1 MKAATDV
8 SERIVKIIAAF
19 EKTKELSY
27 TSHLDVQRTL
37 QRAFRR
43 ANLPL
48 AFSKGFNPH
57 PKLSFATAL
66 ATGYTSEGE
75 WIDVEFSEPIDPET
89 FLERVNAAMPV
100 GMRFVT
106 AFAVDDGFVTLS
118 KLLVAAKYLITL
130 HTETPVT
137 PDALRDAVRTI
148 LESDEVLVEKKTKSG
163 VKPANI
169 RPEILEAEAV
179 SASDGI
185 AVVAVVGTLTAAG
198 GLRAETFARALLERL
213 SAVGRFTAHRTALC
227 FEGSDRLPRL
237 R

>member
-1 MKAATDV
+1 M
-8 SERIVKIIAAF
+8 KIIAAF

-43 ANLPL
+43 AELPL

-66 ATGYTSEGE
+66 ATGYTSSGE
-75 WIDVEFSEPIDPET
+75 WIEVELDGEITPEDFT
-89 FLERVNAAMPV
+89 ERVNAALPK
-100 GMRFVT
+100 GMRFHS
-106 AFAVDDGFVTLS
+106 AFIADESIGTLS
-118 KLLVAAKYLITL
+118 KMLVAAKYIITL
-130 HTETPVT
+130 YTDAPVT
-137 PDALRDAVRTI
+137 MEALRAAVRAIT
-148 LESDEVLVEKKTKSG
+148 ECDEVIVEKKTKSG
-163 VKPANI
+163 IRPANI
-169 RPEILEAEAV
+169 RPEILEAEAI

-185 AVVAVVGTLTAAG
+185 AVAAVVGTLNAAG
-198 GLRAETFARALLERL
+198 GLRAETFARALFERL
-213 SAVGRFTAHRTALC
+213 QTGGRFTAHRIALC

>member
-1 MKAATDV
+1 M
-8 SERIVKIIAAF
+8 KIIAAF

-66 ATGYTSEGE
+66 ATGYTSAGE
-75 WIDVEFSEPIDPET
+75 WIEVGLDRDMSPEEF
-89 FLERVNAAMPV
+89 LVQVNPFMPV

-106 AFAVDDGFVTLS
+106 AFAADDGFETLS
-118 KLLVAAKYLITL
+118 KMLVAAKYIVTL
-130 HTETPVT
+130 YTDGPVAF
-137 PDALRDAVRTI
+137 DALDKAVKAI
-148 LESDEVLVEKKTKSG
+148 MQSDEVIVEKKTKSG

-169 RPEILEAEAV
+169 RPEILEAEAI
-179 SASDGI
+179 SASDRT

-198 GLRAETFARALLERL
+198 GLRAETFARALFTRL
-213 SAVGRFTAHRTALC
+213 GTVGRFTAHRTALL
-227 FEGSDRLPRL
+227 FEGSGRLPGL

>member
-1 MKAATDV
+1 M
-8 SERIVKIIAAF
+8 KIIAAF

-66 ATGYTSEGE
+66 ATGFTSAGE
-75 WIDVEFSEPIDPET
+75 WVEVELDRDITPEDFT
-89 FLERVNAAMPV
+89 ERVNAALPN
-100 GMRFVT
+100 GMRFHS
-106 AFAVDDGFVTLS
+106 AFIADESFPTLS
-118 KLLVAAKYLITL
+118 RMLVAAKYIITL
-130 HTETPVT
+130 YTDTPI
-137 PDALRDAVRTI
+137 AM
-148 LESDEVLVEKKTKSG
+148 DELLPAIRAITDSKEVIVEKKTKSG
-163 VKPANI
+163 IRPANI
-169 RPEILEAEAV
+169 RPDILEAEAI
-179 SASDGI
+179 SASDRT
-185 AVVAVVGTLTAAG
+185 AVAAVVGTLNAAG
-198 GLRAETFARALLERL
+198 GLRAETFARALFERL
-213 SAVGRFTAHRTALC
+213 GTSGRFTAHRIALC

>member
-1 MKAATDV
+1 M
-8 SERIVKIIAAF
+8 KIIAAF
-19 EKTKELSY
+19 EKTKELCY

-66 ATGYTSEGE
+66 ATGYTSDGE
-75 WIDVEFSEPIDPET
+75 WIEVGLDRPVTPDT
-89 FLERVNAAMPV
+89 FLETVNAALPA
-100 GMRFVT
+100 GMRFVR
-106 AFAVDDGFVTLS
+106 AFEADDGMETLS
-118 KLLVAAKYLITL
+118 KLLVAARYEITL
-130 HTETPVT
+130 YTDAPVAF
-137 PDALRDAVRTI
+137 DALNDAVRAI
-148 LESDEVLVEKKTKSG
+148 LDSAEVIVEKKTKSG

-198 GLRAETFARALLERL
+198 GLRAETFARALFLRL
-213 SAVGRFTAHRTALC
+213 GLVGRFTAHRTALL
-227 FEGSDRLPRL
+227 FAGSDLLPRL
-237 R
+237 A

>member
-1 MKAATDV
+1 
-8 SERIVKIIAAF
+8 VKIIAAF

-75 WIDVEFSEPIDPET
+75 WLEVELDKEITPED
-89 FLERVNAAMPV
+89 FIEQVNAALPK
-100 GMRFVT
+100 GMRFVR
-106 AFAVDDGFVTLS
+106 AFVADDGFPTLS
-118 KLLVAAKYLITL
+118 KMLVAARYLVTL
-130 HTETPVT
+130 YTDAPVSAQ
-137 PDALRDAVRTI
+137 ALLNAVKAI
-148 LESDEVLVEKKTKSG
+148 MDSEEVIVEKKTKSG
-163 VKPANI
+163 IRPANI
-169 RPEILEAEAV
+169 RPEIREAEAI
-179 SASDGI
+179 SASDRT
-185 AVVAVVGTLTAAG
+185 AVVAVVGTLNAAG
-198 GLRAETFARALLERL
+198 GLRAETFARALFERL
-213 SAVGRFTAHRTALC
+213 SVNGRFTAHRTALC
-227 FEGSDRLPRL
+227 FEGSDKLPRL

>member
-1 MKAATDV
+1 
-8 SERIVKIIAAF
+8 VKIIAAF

-66 ATGYTSEGE
+66 ATGFTSAGE
-75 WIDVEFSEPIDPET
+75 WVEVELDRDITPEDFT
-89 FLERVNAAMPV
+89 ERVNAALPN
-100 GMRFVT
+100 GMRFHS
-106 AFAVDDGFVTLS
+106 AFIADESFPTLS
-118 KLLVAAKYLITL
+118 RMLVAAKYIITL
-130 HTETPVT
+130 YTDTPI
-137 PDALRDAVRTI
+137 AM
-148 LESDEVLVEKKTKSG
+148 DELLSAIRAITDSKEVIVEKKTKSG
-163 VKPANI
+163 IRPANI
-169 RPEILEAEAV
+169 RPDILEAEAI
-179 SASDGI
+179 SASDRT
-185 AVVAVVGTLTAAG
+185 AVAAVVGTLNAAG
-198 GLRAETFARALLERL
+198 GLRAETFARALFERL
-213 SAVGRFTAHRTALC
+213 GTSGRFTAHRIALC

>member
-1 MKAATDV
+1 M
-8 SERIVKIIAAF
+8 KIIAAF

-66 ATGYTSEGE
+66 ATGYTSAGE
-75 WIDVEFSEPIDPET
+75 WLEVGLDQAIAPED
-89 FLERVNAAMPV
+89 FLERVNAALPK
-100 GMRFVT
+100 GMRFVS
-106 AFAVDDGFVTLS
+106 AFAADDDFPTLS
-118 KLLVAAKYLITL
+118 KMLVAARYIVTL
-130 HTETPVT
+130 YTDAPVT
-137 PDALRDAVRTI
+137 QAALASAVEAITQ
-148 LESDEVLVEKKTKSG
+148 SAEVIVEKKTKSG

-169 RPEILEAEAV
+169 RPEILEAEAI
-179 SASDGI
+179 SASDRT

-198 GLRAETFARALLERL
+198 GLRAETFARALFERL
-213 SAVGRFTAHRTALC
+213 GLNGRFTAHRTALC
-227 FEGSDRLPRL
+227 FEGSEALPRL
-237 R
+237 K

>member
-1 MKAATDV
+1 
-8 SERIVKIIAAF
+8 VKIIAAF

-66 ATGYTSEGE
+66 ATGYTSAGE
-75 WIDVEFSEPIDPET
+75 WIEVEFSEPIDPDT
-89 FLERVNAAMPV
+89 FLERANAAMPV
-100 GMRFVT
+100 GMRFVS
-106 AFAVDDGFVTLS
+106 AFSADDGMPTLS
-118 KLLVAAKYLITL
+118 KLLVAARYLITL
-130 HTETPVT
+130 YTEAPVT
-137 PDALRDAVRTI
+137 AEALRDAVAAI
-148 LESDEVLVEKKTKSG
+148 MDSDEVIVEKKTKSG

-169 RPEILEAEAV
+169 RPEIIEAESV
-179 SASDGI
+179 SASDRI

-198 GLRAETFARALLERL
+198 GLRAETFARALFERL
-213 SAVGRFTAHRTALC
+213 GTVGRFTAHRTSLC

-237 R
+237 

>member
-1 MKAATDV
+1 M
-8 SERIVKIIAAF
+8 KIIAAF

-43 ANLPL
+43 ADLPL
-48 AFSKGFNPH
+48 SFSKGFNPH

-66 ATGYTSEGE
+66 ATGYTSAGE
-75 WIDVEFSEPIDPET
+75 WLEVELDKDITPEE
-89 FLERVNAAMPV
+89 FIARVNNVLPK

-106 AFAVDDGFVTLS
+106 AFVADESTETLS
-118 KLLVAAKYLITL
+118 KLLVAARYLITL
-130 HTETPVT
+130 YTDEPVT
-137 PDALRDAVRTI
+137 SKDFSEAVRSI
-148 LESDEVLVEKKTKSG
+148 MDSDEVIVEKKTKSG

-179 SASDGI
+179 SASDQTVI
-185 AVVAVVGTLTAAG
+185 VAVVGTLTAAG
-198 GLRAETFARALLERL
+198 GLRAETFARAMFERL
-213 SAVGRFTAHRTALC
+213 GLNGRFTAHRTALC
-227 FEGSDRLPRL
+227 FQGSERLPRL

>member
-1 MKAATDV
+1 M
-8 SERIVKIIAAF
+8 KIIAAF

-66 ATGYTSEGE
+66 ATGYTSSGE
-75 WIDVEFSEPIDPET
+75 WIEVEFSEPVTPEQ
-89 FLERVNAAMPV
+89 FLERANAAMPD
-100 GMRFVT
+100 GMRFVD
-106 AFAVDDGFVTLS
+106 AFAADDGFTTLS

-130 HTETPVT
+130 HTEAPVT
-137 PDALRDAVRTI
+137 PETLKAAVDTI
-148 LESDEVLVEKKTKSG
+148 MGSDEVIVEKKTKSG

-179 SASDGI
+179 SASDGT

-198 GLRAETFARALLERL
+198 GLRAETFARALFERL
-213 SAVGRFTAHRTALC
+213 QLVGRFTAHRTALC
-227 FEGSDRLPRL
+227 FEGTGRLPRL
-237 R
+237 